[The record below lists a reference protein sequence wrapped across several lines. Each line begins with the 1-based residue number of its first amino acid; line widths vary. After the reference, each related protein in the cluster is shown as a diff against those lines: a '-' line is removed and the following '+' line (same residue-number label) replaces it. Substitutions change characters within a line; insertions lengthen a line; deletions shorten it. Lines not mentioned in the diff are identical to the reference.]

1 MHTTKEVQCKIK
13 EVVYKTDINTLHRNE
28 DDTKVNVNDLA
39 RIRLRLSDDIFYDD
53 YQRNRF
59 TGSFILVDEQS
70 NQTVAAG
77 MIESRSVC
85 WYLFPMRQV
94 FV

>member
-13 EVVYKTDINTLHRNE
+13 EVVYKININTLHRIE
-28 DDTKVNVNDLA
+28 DDKEVRVNDLA
-39 RIRLRLSDDIFYDD
+39 RVRLRASDDLLYDD

-59 TGSFILVDEQS
+59 TGSFILVDEHS

-77 MIESRSVC
+77 MIE
-85 WYLFPMRQV
+85 
-94 FV
+94 